1 MKPVTTTS
9 GPAIPTGG
17 DRGSDAETIVDRVMP
32 VYDAAR
38 AEHRVTDGSPA
49 ELFEVALHAD
59 PAEALRV
66 NPLAGALFR
75 LRAGIERVVG
85 LVTGRN
91 LPAPVPEGRLSL
103 VDMPDHGEWVGLG
116 RSAPEEIAFGVVGR
130 FWSGETRWEEIDA
143 ADFAGFSRPGVARIA
158 ADLSFRTYG
167 RDRTLVSYECRVQ
180 ATDPASRRAFMRYWR
195 PVSPLIGVVLRSVLK
210 LIDRE
215 QRERRG
221 GDEKRAR

>member
-9 GPAIPTGG
+9 GPATTGG
-17 DRGSDAETIVDRVMP
+17 IAGSDAETPVDRVMP

-49 ELFEVALHAD
+49 EPFEVALHAD
-59 PAEALRV
+59 LAEALRV

-75 LRAGIERVVG
+75 LRAGIGARG
-85 LVTGRN
+85 GSRDGRN

-103 VDMPDHGEWVGLG
+103 VDMPDRGEVGLG

-143 ADFAGFSRPGVARIA
+143 ADFAALRPGVARIA

-167 RDRTLVSYECRVQ
+167 RDRTLVSYECRC
-180 ATDPASRRAFMRYWR
+180 R
-195 PVSPLIGVVLRSVLK
+195 PPIR
-210 LIDRE
+210 
-215 QRERRG
+215 RRG
-221 GDEKRAR
+221 GPSCATGGRCRP